1 MQPSHCHWTGA
12 GTWGPPSKQQLKG
25 VGGRARMAP
34 GLKPTLGPEA
44 TRFLSLNIAAST
56 SLQGA
61 TGVHEEIPFLPN
73 TDGLFLELLYV
84 SWVLKDA

>member
-1 MQPSHCHWTGA
+1 
-12 GTWGPPSKQQLKG
+12 
-25 VGGRARMAP
+25 MAP
-34 GLKPTLGPEA
+34 GLKPPLASEA

-61 TGVHEEIPFLPN
+61 TGVHEEMPFLPN
-73 TDGLFLELLYV
+73 TDGLFPELLYL